1 MDRKKHAMKLRPRP
15 RTLRVYYDLALRR
28 RAIMIYWGL
37 DKKKKKKKKEE
48 KKEKKK
54 KEKKKKEMKK
64 KEVELVEEE
73 KKEVEVVEEVVEE
86 EEQPPRRF
94 LWPRGIEVRRR
105 ADRKKR

>member
-54 KEKKKKEMKK
+54 KEKKKKEVELVEE
-64 KEVELVEEE
+64 EVEEVEEE
-73 KKEVEVVEEVVEE
+73 KKEVEVVEEE